1 MVKGKEKVLG
11 SLVIHLNHLIM
22 SNKSSVSQSWC
33 DNILIF
39 KMATDNQETNQRG
52 ASVVGLDS
60 KQDDFLSFLMK
71 NGMILSLIGIVHGIL
86 LISFGAEL
94 DKEVKRVTI
103 IGVLFIAEIAV
114 LITFGVILLLISL
127 GWLWFNYKL
136 WKSRNKIESLKT
148 LKSIYSTLEGETI
161 KLLFGI
167 LMLGLFGIGI
177 WISVSTS
184 SATGFFSFLLY
195 VIIVVLGIL
204 SFQGYVMVYDS

>member
-1 MVKGKEKVLG
+1 MTT
-11 SLVIHLNHLIM
+11 N
-22 SNKSSVSQSWC
+22 
-33 DNILIF
+33 
-39 KMATDNQETNQRG
+39 NQETNQRR
-52 ASVVGLDS
+52 ASVGGKDS
-60 KQDDFLSFLMK
+60 RQDDFLSFLMK
-71 NGMILSLIGIVHGIL
+71 NGMILSLIGIVHGIV

-184 SATGFFSFLLY
+184 SATGFFFFLLY
-195 VIIVVLGIL
+195 VIIVVHGIL